1 MADPN
6 PDEVL
11 KMVEAELAM
20 KRARARSGVSSS
32 SRNAFRI
39 WSLVVILGMVL
50 GGLLLLE
57 YMVSQIPHPH
67 HDASAAQQDALP
79 K

>member
-1 MADPN
+1 MNDPD

-20 KRARARSGVSSS
+20 KRAGRGGSST

-39 WSLVVILGMVL
+39 WSLVIIIGMVL
-50 GGLLLLE
+50 AGLLLLE
-57 YMVSQIPHPH
+57 YMVSQIPRPH
-67 HDASAAQQDALP
+67 RNPGAAQQDAAAR
-79 K
+79 